1 MFKNKY
7 LIVIFLGG
15 ASAAAAQQYPIK
27 AVRVILPFPPG
38 GGADAF
44 MRPLAPK
51 LTELTGQ
58 QWVIDNRGGANG
70 NIAAEAT
77 AGAAPDGYTLFFA
90 NSSLAINPALYSK
103 LPFDVMRDFAPITL
117 AAFTPSLLASHP
129 SLPVKTV
136 NDLVALARKQP
147 GKLSFA
153 SGGAGNTMHLG
164 VELLKSMAKVDM
176 LHVPYKG
183 GGPAI
188 IDVIAGQCD
197 FLIANVGPLLGHVR
211 GGKLVPLGVTAKSRV
226 AVLPNVPTIAESG
239 WPGYE
244 SVSWYGFLGPAALPA
259 PIVNKLSESFAR
271 VAKVPEV
278 VAALRGQDATA
289 WPEYARVAAIEAGTG
304 RQRFLASIPARV
316 CRACATLLELQV
328 VFEFGAD
335 GAMVGIE
342 PRPPL
347 AASAVPGST
356 PGGALL

>member
-1 MFKNKY
+1 MNK
-7 LIVIFLGG
+7 IKTVW
-15 ASAAAAQQYPIK
+15 AALLCLSTLATAQQYPSK

-44 MRPLAPK
+44 MRPLGVK
-51 LTELTGQ
+51 LAEQTGQ
-58 QWVIDNRGGANG
+58 QWMIDNRGGANG

-77 AGAAPDGYTLFFA
+77 ANAAPDGYTLFFA
-90 NSSLAINPALYSK
+90 NSSLVINPSLYSK

-117 AAFTPSLLASHP
+117 AVVTPSLLATHP
-129 SLPVKTV
+129 SLPVKTTAE
-136 NDLVALARKQP
+136 LIALARKQP

-211 GGKLVPLGVTAKSRV
+211 GGKLVPLAVTGKTRA

-239 WPGYE
+239 LPGYE
-244 SVSWYGFLGPAALPA
+244 SATWYGFLGPAA
-259 PIVNKLSESFAR
+259 ISKDVVAR
-271 VAKVPEV
+271 VNSVAGTALKNQDTRERFVALGAEPVTNTPEQFATFLKKDMLDWAKVV
-278 VAALRGQDATA
+278 KISG
-289 WPEYARVAAIEAGTG
+289 AR
-304 RQRFLASIPARV
+304 L
-316 CRACATLLELQV
+316 
-328 VFEFGAD
+328 D
-335 GAMVGIE
+335 
-342 PRPPL
+342 
-347 AASAVPGST
+347 
-356 PGGALL
+356 